1 MIEHKPAGFVR
12 AKMRRH
18 GDGSVAGQ
26 AVRQQAVE
34 ARRRLFAATKEIDAL
49 MKAGIDGEALEAALK
64 PFLEVA
70 GLLPVRANDTA

>member
-12 AKMRRH
+12 QKMRRH

-26 AVRQQAVE
+26 ATRQQAVE

-49 MKAGIDGEALEAALK
+49 MKAGIK
-64 PFLEVA
+64 PARVSKERKLA
-70 GLLPVRANDTA
+70 KS